1 LKDVSA
7 ATTGISM
14 KCLVPKKY
22 FKNIEIVLKTN
33 QKFISGLIGKNEV
46 TLEFHQHDD
55 AEIALMEMRFYVPP
69 SNDGTDADPVK
80 VRMNKACCHCMC
92 IN

>member
-1 LKDVSA
+1 
-7 ATTGISM
+7 
-14 KCLVPKKY
+14 
-22 FKNIEIVLKTN
+22 
-33 QKFISGLIGKNEV
+33 LIGKNEV